1 MCGRD
6 NFVADPFLDEKP
18 VNCLNILR
26 VLVHKSHLWSVT
38 GQFRSCESLDGMLV
52 LMDNSHFASLNGLF
66 TAYDPLHDLRVV
78 IGFFF

>member
-1 MCGRD
+1 M
-6 NFVADPFLDEKP
+6 ADPFLDEKP